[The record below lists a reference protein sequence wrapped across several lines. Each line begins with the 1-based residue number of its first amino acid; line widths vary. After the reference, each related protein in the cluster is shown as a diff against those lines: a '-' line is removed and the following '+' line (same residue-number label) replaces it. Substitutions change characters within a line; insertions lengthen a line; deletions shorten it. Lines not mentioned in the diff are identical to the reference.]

1 MKLIQKWFESQITM
15 QLADCVVYNCTKVFY
30 PVYSYFLP
38 ERYPHGIFA
47 TGGAMPTQ
55 EKKTLGV
62 SYLIPFKSCFKV
74 FLVIKY
80 TCVPCL

>member
-1 MKLIQKWFESQITM
+1 M

-47 TGGAMPTQ
+47 TGGAMPAQ
-55 EKKTLGV
+55 EKKNFAGKLFDPV
-62 SYLIPFKSCFKV
+62 
-74 FLVIKY
+74 
-80 TCVPCL
+80 

>member
-38 ERYPHGIFA
+38 EGIPTAFSPL
-47 TGGAMPTQ
+47 GGAMPAQ
-55 EKKTLGV
+55 EKKNFAGKLFDPV
-62 SYLIPFKSCFKV
+62 
-74 FLVIKY
+74 
-80 TCVPCL
+80 